1 MLETQGEK
9 HGASLERSAPQGQG
23 RERNRRRRRT
33 NRRRQNMKIKVLGT
47 GCAKCKLLY
56 AEAQKAIASSG
67 MAVDLEKVE
76 KIDDIMKYGV
86 MMTPALVID
95 DQVKASGR
103 IPPAAD
109 IVSWI
114 MTAATSAPE

>member
-1 MLETQGEK
+1 
-9 HGASLERSAPQGQG
+9 
-23 RERNRRRRRT
+23 
-33 NRRRQNMKIKVLGT
+33 MKIKVLGT

-56 AEAQKAIASSG
+56 AAAQKAVTASG
-67 MAVDLEKVE
+67 GGVELEKVE

-95 DQVKASGR
+95 EQVKASGR
-103 IPPAAD
+103 IPPASE

-114 MTAATSAPE
+114 MTAAAKASA